1 MVKITADSTCDLP
14 IYVIKDLDI
23 EILPLRIIVGND
35 TFRDGVDI
43 NPTDIFRYVDLE
55 GKSCQTA
62 AVNLYEYQNAFER
75 LAAQY
80 DGVIHIDIGSGFSS
94 CYQNASLAAQDFDNV
109 FVIDSLNLCSG
120 TGYLAHEGAL
130 LAKQGKSAHEIKEC
144 LQAMVPKLE
153 SSFVV
158 DKLDYLRKGG
168 RCSAVAEQGARLL
181 QIKPCIEVVNNRMIV
196 GKKYRGSLARC
207 LQHYI
212 EDRFRDR
219 TDIDYRRVYVTHS
232 CSPEI
237 YALAKEN
244 IAHYAPF
251 EEVVERHTGCTIS
264 NHCGPN
270 TLGIF
275 FMRK

>member
-1 MVKITADSTCDLP
+1 MVKITADSTSDLP
-14 IYVIKDLDI
+14 ADIIRDLDI

-35 TFRDGVDI
+35 GFRDGVDI
-43 NPTDIFRYVDLE
+43 NPTDIFYYVEVE
-55 GKSCQTA
+55 GKTCQTA
-62 AVNLYEYQNAFER
+62 AVNLFEYQTAFER
-75 LAAQY
+75 LSAQY

-120 TGYLAHEGAL
+120 SGYLAHEGAL
-130 LAKQGKSAHEIKEC
+130 LAREGKSAREIVER
-144 LQAMVPKLE
+144 LQAMVAKLE

-168 RCSAVAEQGARLL
+168 RCSALTEHSARLL
-181 QIKPCIEVVNNRMIV
+181 QIKPCIEVVNNRMII

-237 YALAKEN
+237 YALAKDN
-244 IAHYAPF
+244 IALYAPF
-251 EEVVERHTGCTIS
+251 EEVIERHTGCTIS